1 MAEKHNT
8 VLWGIGRGEG
18 VGEGVGEEAE
28 AERRGRSDVRVLAAG
43 FTVLA

>member
-8 VLWGIGRGEG
+8 VLWGIGR
-18 VGEGVGEEAE
+18 GEGVGEEAE